1 MKILI
6 SYSRWHPGN
15 HHSKLFYFCLASR
28 EVWWEYRRGSALN

>member
-15 HHSKLFYFCLASR
+15 RHSKLFYFLSR
-28 EVWWEYRRGSALN
+28 IEGGVVRV